1 MSLDPRFPPIVQS
14 DAQGWLDFL
23 DDIKNAFISQWT
35 NKVCADLVA
44 LSCGCLAG
52 ESEVLNQIKDSGA
65 PISCL
70 NCQNQTTI
78 VSRLEPFR
86 KIIHKVPDQQQA
98 LAEWVLSAN
107 TLGTPPMAAPENAND
122 IDLAHT
128 NLDYDYVPIPRTS
141 THGLPVTSAS
151 SGLLGLFR
159 SAAQAIVGTSPD
171 STKDWMDSLSLVDT
185 HTNSVLSK
193 SPSVASTL
201 SGVGPSGA
209 QAPTPLTSLAPLSP
223 SSTSGI
229 SIPSTSGQ
237 PQTQTQTQVQ
247 GQTGPHP
254 NESPASQFFYLPPS
268 GPSGPPREE
277 DATRESNYAKC
288 FPGFRKQFQH
298 STQQRSL
305 MQRNKKSYSTAISPD
320 ATTFAL
326 VNAQKFQIYSIP
338 NDYND
343 PPTLICEPKIQD
355 WGSSPMV
362 SMSTSLVAIASSSG
376 DLWVYNFEGQL
387 QYHNKSQFT
396 IHCMTVSPLDTMVAC
411 GIVTRDKTANID
423 KQPLV
428 VLHFLTPPNQQ
439 QQPQPQQNTQGP
451 ISLLIPYYDTINYL
465 CFAHD
470 ETYLGCSTSGESRFM
485 VISLADR
492 TMPRLVM
499 KSIRRV
505 DANKDSE
512 GITSVK
518 FIPRHLRRQY
528 MVVTSSVMSSNS
540 PPVILDPKINTNS
553 GTSASSAVS
562 QPSLIMR
569 VDKVGS
575 QIHNCAISP
584 RGDAIAFL
592 DRSGLVYVMHA
603 PGMLSDHRRIAV
615 VEEVSRGPQYTS
627 AASMQFTSS
636 GHALV
641 IVDRKGELF
650 IEDYGAGLPNQAGI
664 GKCRLLA

>member
-23 DDIKNAFISQWT
+23 DDIKNAFTSSWT
-35 NKVCADLVA
+35 NKVCGDLVA

-52 ESEVLNQIKDSGA
+52 ESEVANQIKDSTA
-65 PISCL
+65 PIRCL
-70 NCQNQTTI
+70 NCQNQTII

-86 KIIHKVPDQQQA
+86 KIIDKVPDQQQT

-107 TLGTPPMAAPENAND
+107 TLGTPPMAAPENTND

-141 THGLPVTSAS
+141 SHGHPAS

-159 SAAQAIVGTSPD
+159 SAAQSIVGTSPD

-185 HTNSVLSK
+185 QTNSVLSK

-201 SGVGPSGA
+201 SGVGPSGV

-237 PQTQTQTQVQ
+237 GQGQTQVQ
-247 GQTGPHP
+247 GQTAPHP
-254 NESPASQFFYLPPS
+254 NQSPATQFFYLPPS
-268 GPSGPPREE
+268 MPPRREEE
-277 DATRESNYAKC
+277 DGTRESNYAKC

-320 ATTFAL
+320 ATKFAL

-343 PPTLICEPKIQD
+343 PPTLICEPSIQD

-362 SMSTSLVAIASSSG
+362 SVSTSLVAIASSSG
-376 DLWVYNFEGQL
+376 DLWVYNFEGKL

-396 IHCMTVSPLDTMVAC
+396 IHCMTISPLDTMVAC

-428 VLHFLTPPNQQ
+428 VLHFLTPNQPHSTSTTSQ
-439 QQPQPQQNTQGP
+439 TTQGP

-575 QIHNCAISP
+575 QIHNCAVSP